1 MCRFERDKLVRIVSA
16 GSLRVAGFAQPRWPP
31 AVLLPA
37 GRILPLTALW
47 FLASILFF
55 ARSYSNYFVSDDY
68 QFLGRINFQTAQP
81 YLTHSWGYGHE
92 YRPLAPYSY
101 ALDAVIS
108 RRSPVG
114 YHLTNTLLHA
124 GTALLLVLTL
134 LNCGWPLLNAA
145 AAGVIFL
152 INPVTHESVLWI
164 SGRTVVL
171 STFFVALGLWS
182 LVKAGKA
189 QSPPAALWAL
199 SYGAFVAALLAY
211 EGAVIFP
218 LLAVLLWFSCL
229 DRRSTIIPHLVGYS
243 LIALAYIASWV
254 GFFGLHITRFPVE
267 TSASG
272 GLHSLAQCVLH
283 TFHGSQRIEAA
294 PVYLCL
300 LAVLISSKPGR
311 KVLAFGAAWLL
322 VAYLP
327 FFIVHGFADRFAYLG
342 SVAAAVILS
351 VGAYAL
357 SERWHRAGL
366 VFLFALLLF
375 FGVGMQNRI
384 TIWKESGSLAR
395 SIVQDIKSARPTL
408 PEGAT
413 LVLLDVP
420 MMHKHAVLF
429 MFGLERAVKLAY
441 PATASFTVRREM
453 PAPDAPDAGPL
464 IVFRYVTRRMTE
476 VPASAANPT
485 RFRTT
490 WL

>member
-1 MCRFERDKLVRIVSA
+1 
-16 GSLRVAGFAQPRWPP
+16 
-31 AVLLPA
+31 
-37 GRILPLTALW
+37 
-47 FLASILFF
+47 
-55 ARSYSNYFVSDDY
+55 
-68 QFLGRINFQTAQP
+68 
-81 YLTHSWGYGHE
+81 
-92 YRPLAPYSY
+92 
-101 ALDAVIS
+101 
-108 RRSPVG
+108 
-114 YHLTNTLLHA
+114 
-124 GTALLLVLTL
+124 
-134 LNCGWPLLNAA
+134 
-145 AAGVIFL
+145 
-152 INPVTHESVLWI
+152 
-164 SGRTVVL
+164 
-171 STFFVALGLWS
+171 
-182 LVKAGKA
+182 
-189 QSPPAALWAL
+189 
-199 SYGAFVAALLAY
+199 
-211 EGAVIFP
+211 
-218 LLAVLLWFSCL
+218 
-229 DRRSTIIPHLVGYS
+229 
-243 LIALAYIASWV
+243 
-254 GFFGLHITRFPVE
+254 
-267 TSASG
+267 
-272 GLHSLAQCVLH
+272 VLH

-311 KVLAFGAAWLL
+311 KVLTFGAAWLL

-357 SERWHRAGL
+357 SQRWHRAGL